1 MKVLN
6 LRKAKLSVHES
17 PAKSSSV
24 VIQPQS
30 TSRKHRENQ
39 VKEYKCNCGKAYYS
53 RSSLYIHI
61 NKKHKGITPSL
72 PKKSLVAVKSLPSER
87 IISCTSLK

>member
-6 LRKAKLSVHES
+6 SPKAKLSVHES
-17 PAKSSSV
+17 PTKSSSV
-24 VIQPQS
+24 VID
-30 TSRKHRENQ
+30 TSRKNRANQ

-72 PKKSLVAVKSLPSER
+72 PKKSLVAVKSLPSE
-87 IISCTSLK
+87 ISSDVQV